1 MRGPITPDSFVTSML
16 MVNNSGLFGFIAILS
31 GMQYS
36 AFTVSM
42 LDCYELHLL
51 HLGETVL

>member
-1 MRGPITPDSFVTSML
+1 MKEPITPDSFVTSML
-16 MVNNSGLFGFIAILS
+16 MVNNCGLFGFIGILS

-51 HLGETVL
+51 HLGETIL